1 MTGHRSTGWQGWGVS
16 LRILF
21 VCTGNICR
29 SPMAERMLQARLE
42 QAGSAPITVSSAGT
56 RAVVGHPMDALAARV
71 LREHGGE
78 ADGHRGR
85 QLTAELVRAADLVL
99 TADSTHRSR
108 VVREVPL
115 AMRRTFTLR
124 EFTRL
129 GAGLDP
135 TRPTPAGNRLRRR
148 VAEVA
153 AQRGETPPAEP
164 GGDDIGDPFGAP
176 LPVMQECGTQI
187 AQVIDQI
194 CGILGVGQD
203 R

>member
-1 MTGHRSTGWQGWGVS
+1 MS
-16 LRILF
+16 LHVLF

-42 QAGSAPITVSSAGT
+42 QAGSTAITASSAGT

-71 LREHGGE
+71 LRDHGGDPE
-78 ADGHRGR
+78 GHRAR
-85 QLTAELVRAADLVL
+85 QLSTELINAAGLVL

-108 VVREVPL
+108 VIREMPL

-124 EFTRL
+124 EFARL

-135 TRPTPAGNRLRRR
+135 PRPSPTGDRLSRR
-148 VAEVA
+148 VAEIA
-153 AQRGETPPAEP
+153 ARRGETPPVEP
-164 GGDDIGDPFGAP
+164 GGDDIGDPYGAP
-176 LPVMQECGTQI
+176 LPVMQTCG
-187 AQVIDQI
+187 AQLAAVIDQI
-194 CGILGVGQD
+194 CGILGVAQL